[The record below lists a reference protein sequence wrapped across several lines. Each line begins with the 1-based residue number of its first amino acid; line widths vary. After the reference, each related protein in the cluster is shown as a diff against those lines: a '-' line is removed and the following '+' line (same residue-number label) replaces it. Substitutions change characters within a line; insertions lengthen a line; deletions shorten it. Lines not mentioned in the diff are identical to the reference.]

1 MKKIVLENNKFL
13 VTLIPLGATLTSFY
27 VKGADRDLVL
37 GFDDPMMYL
46 DKRSASMG
54 KSVGRCANRI
64 GGARFTLDNVEYTL
78 LANNG
83 PNTLHGGEVRF
94 GDREWDIKERS
105 DTKVTF
111 IYDSPHMESGFPG
124 NLKVTA
130 TYEITD
136 DTLIIT
142 YSGISDR
149 NTIFNM
155 TNHAYFNFDKEKSDI
170 LSHELLIPAKSV
182 NLNDINGMAMD
193 KTIVVDGTPFD
204 FTSFKKVGEN
214 VSANGMELRDYC
226 KKIYENMNESDIV
239 GKNVFVDNI
248 DTNYLYENMNEKVL
262 CELKNEAIKM
272 TVSSDLPSVQIY
284 TGKALDVDGREGHY
298 GSYAGIAIEPQFCP
312 NAINYNDFIKPI
324 LKANTLVSHTIKY
337 KVDIL

>member
-1 MKKIVLENNKFL
+1 MTIMEKIVLENNKFL

-124 NLKVTA
+124 NLKV
-130 TYEITD
+130 
-136 DTLIIT
+136 
-142 YSGISDR
+142 
-149 NTIFNM
+149 
-155 TNHAYFNFDKEKSDI
+155 
-170 LSHELLIPAKSV
+170 
-182 NLNDINGMAMD
+182 
-193 KTIVVDGTPFD
+193 
-204 FTSFKKVGEN
+204 
-214 VSANGMELRDYC
+214 
-226 KKIYENMNESDIV
+226 
-239 GKNVFVDNI
+239 
-248 DTNYLYENMNEKVL
+248 
-262 CELKNEAIKM
+262 
-272 TVSSDLPSVQIY
+272 
-284 TGKALDVDGREGHY
+284 
-298 GSYAGIAIEPQFCP
+298 SYI
-312 NAINYNDFIKPI
+312 
-324 LKANTLVSHTIKY
+324 
-337 KVDIL
+337 

>member
-1 MKKIVLENNKFL
+1 MTIMEKIVLENNKFL

-46 DKRSASMG
+46 NKRSASMG

-130 TYEITD
+130 IYEITD

-155 TNHAYFNFDKEKSDI
+155 TNHTYFNFDKEKSDI

-193 KTIVVDGTPFD
+193 KTIAVDGTPFD

-214 VSANGMELRDYC
+214 VSANGMALREYC
-226 KKIYENMNESDIV
+226 KKI
-239 GKNVFVDNI
+239 
-248 DTNYLYENMNEKVL
+248 YENMNEKVL
-262 CELKNEAIKM
+262 CELKNDAIKM

-324 LKANTLVSHTIKY
+324 LKANTLVSHMIKY